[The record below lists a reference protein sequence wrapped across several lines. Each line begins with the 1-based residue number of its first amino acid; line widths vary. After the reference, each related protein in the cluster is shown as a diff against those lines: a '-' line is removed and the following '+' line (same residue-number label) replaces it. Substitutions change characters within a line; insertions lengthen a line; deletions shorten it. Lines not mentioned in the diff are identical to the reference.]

1 MPKRSTTRRK
11 NSRSSSDTTPSAATM
26 ASSNPMTLRRSSIS
40 TTASLSVL
48 PGRVT
53 ARLRRLHVDVDRIEE
68 SELLARDSDA
78 AIGKGQIVLIE
89 RRAQLRD
96 EEDRIR
102 GARVTEL

>member
-26 ASSNPMTLRRSSIS
+26 ASSNPMTLRRSSMS

-53 ARLRRLHVDVDRIEE
+53 AWLRRLDVNVECIEKR
-68 SELLARDSDA
+68 ELLARDADA
-78 AIGKGQIVLIE
+78 AIGKEQIVFIE
-89 RRAQLRD
+89 RRAELRA
-96 EEDRIR
+96 EEDR
-102 GARVTEL
+102 V